1 MLYFQI
7 KPDSVFQA
15 ILHDALESDRL
26 EISRISMEN
35 DIDTWEAGYGRMS
48 EIFTPYSALVTIEQL
63 CIASQTDT
71 VYRLNDYHCLLIY
84 ECLKNYCAV
93 HHDLAAQEEDQSLTI
108 SAYRLQ
114 NIDFQ
119 EMVDLY
125 FWDTDFLFL
134 SDTGPLQNLDD
145 DSTCLDT
152 LESTI
157 LTKDLQPHPRYLQ
170 LTLVTDPMWRIAQ
183 QDEFF
188 HQHSRHY
195 PDFS

>member
-7 KPDSVFQA
+7 KPDLVFQA
-15 ILHDALESDRL
+15 ILHDALESERQ
-26 EISRISMEN
+26 EISRISMDN
-35 DIDTWEAGYGRMS
+35 DIDTWEAGYGQMS

-63 CIASQTDT
+63 YTASQTDT

-93 HHDLAAQEEDQSLTI
+93 HQDLAAQEEDQSLTI

-125 FWDTDFLFL
+125 FWDTDFFFL
-134 SDTGPLQNLDD
+134 SDTGPVPTLNE
-145 DSTCLDT
+145 DSTCLEM
-152 LESTI
+152 LEATT
-157 LTKDLQPHPRYLQ
+157 LTKDLQPHPRYLK
-170 LTLVTDPMWRIAQ
+170 LTLVTNPMWKISQ

-188 HQHSRHY
+188 HHSSRHY